1 MVRVTTISRS
11 NRADLVSAWGIGV
24 GIGLIALQVTWL
36 VGARVASLF
45 WDAPVGPT
53 VAFVL
58 ACTVGTV
65 VAIVA
70 GRRLARKTVVGG
82 DVA

>member
-1 MVRVTTISRS
+1 MTTITRS

-24 GIGLIALQVTWL
+24 GIGLIALQLTWL
-36 VGARVASLF
+36 VGARIASIF
-45 WDAPVGPT
+45 WEAPVGPT
-53 VAFVL
+53 VAFVS
-58 ACTVGTV
+58 ACLVGTI

-70 GRRLARKTVVGG
+70 GRRLARKIATHG

>member
-1 MVRVTTISRS
+1 MTTITRS

-24 GIGLIALQVTWL
+24 GIGLIALQLTWL
-36 VGARVASLF
+36 VGARIASLF
-45 WDAPVGPT
+45 WEAPVGPT

-58 ACTVGTV
+58 ACLVGTI

-70 GRRLARKTVVGG
+70 GRRLARSTETNR